1 MKEEKYSSTYKLV
14 LGDVNNTLPLE
25 AKERSFDLMIAD
37 PPFGISFNKS
47 SHEYGAAEYNL
58 YEDSFTPESYY
69 EFSKKWIKTCYDGL
83 TPTGSL
89 YIISGWTNLQY
100 ILNAINTTNFHML
113 NHAIWHF
120 SWGVYTKRRFVTSHY
135 HIILLVKNPK
145 KYQFYKQKHYDEDV
159 FFWKE
164 YNRGNDP
171 DRIKGHPCQLPIVL
185 LEKLIL
191 TSSSV
196 DDLVGDVFSG
206 SGGTILAARRSGR
219 DVIGFEIRKDYKPI
233 IEEKAKFGKPITD
246 NNQKKTL
253 DQFLNGND

>member
-1 MKEEKYSSTYKLV
+1 MKEDNPSSTYKLV
-14 LGDVNNTLPLE
+14 LGDVNETLPLE
-25 AKERSFDLMIAD
+25 AKERLFDLIIAD

-47 SHEYGAAEYNL
+47 SHEYGAAEYDL
-58 YEDSFTPESYY
+58 YEDSFTPEGYY
-69 EFSKKWIKTCYDGL
+69 QFSKKWIKSCYDGL

-100 ILNAINTTNFHML
+100 ILNAIKTTDFHML
-113 NHAIWHF
+113 NHAIWHY

-135 HIILLVKNPK
+135 HILLLVKHKK
-145 KYQFYKQKHYDEDV
+145 KYQFYKQVHYDEDV

-196 DDLVGDVFSG
+196 GDLVGDVFSG
-206 SGGTILAARRSGR
+206 SGGTILAARRAGR
-219 DVIGFEIRKDYKPI
+219 DVIGFELRDEYESI
-233 IEEKAKFGKPITD
+233 IKQKARFGKSIVD
-246 NNQKKTL
+246 DSEKKTL